1 MQVLHRLDLNDVIVQ
16 NVLLA
21 SIPQEE
27 AELPAQVGWL
37 FSSVVLTN
45 NSAPGRRQWSLATDN
60 SAPVVSISGD
70 VCIAC

>member
-27 AELPAQVGWL
+27 AELPALVGQL
-37 FSSVVLTN
+37 SLSVACSIHTLCPHFSALAAIEVHSCRTMSN
-45 NSAPGRRQWSLATDN
+45 NG
-60 SAPVVSISGD
+60 
-70 VCIAC
+70 